1 MCAVN
6 ATTKATSSPLPLPR
20 LGRETFLH
28 YAARCTRC
36 WPVTMKFFCE
46 WQSGASSNSSSAA
59 QRQQQHGQANA
70 AAEAKAKQKAK
81 QQNNRNAANET
92 VMEENNK
99 TKAPQLRE
107 SPLNSERATTTHRRT
122 TAKTQRKRTQIK
134 MREQAKESHAERAT
148 AKRKSRE

>member
-6 ATTKATSSPLPLPR
+6 VTTSPLPLPR

-46 WQSGASSNSSSAA
+46 WQSGASTSSSSSGAA
-59 QRQQQHGQANA
+59 QQQQQHGQANA

-99 TKAPQLRE
+99 TKAPQFRE
-107 SPLNSERATTTHRRT
+107 RAPQIVREQQQLIAARRRKRKESERR
-122 TAKTQRKRTQIK
+122 
-134 MREQAKESHAERAT
+134 
-148 AKRKSRE
+148 

>member
-1 MCAVN
+1 MGEAANSQIKNWIMCAVN
-6 ATTKATSSPLPLPR
+6 VTTTTSPLPLPR

-46 WQSGASSNSSSAA
+46 WQSGASTSSSSGAA
-59 QRQQQHGQANA
+59 QQQQQHGQANA

-99 TKAPQLRE
+99 TKAPQFRE
-107 SPLNSERATTTHRRT
+107 RAPQIVREQQQQLIAARRRKSKESERR
-122 TAKTQRKRTQIK
+122 
-134 MREQAKESHAERAT
+134 
-148 AKRKSRE
+148 

>member
-6 ATTKATSSPLPLPR
+6 VTTTTMATSSPLPLPR

-46 WQSGASSNSSSAA
+46 WQSGASTSSSSGAA

-99 TKAPQLRE
+99 TKAPQFRE
-107 SPLNSERATTTHRRT
+107 RAPQIVREQQQQLIAARRRKRKESERR
-122 TAKTQRKRTQIK
+122 
-134 MREQAKESHAERAT
+134 
-148 AKRKSRE
+148 